1 MSRRKMRGLTRTGRQ
16 VSEDPDLD
24 NLLSTLSPEEM
35 KELENDI
42 MTVPDLNPE
51 DGKVIFQGESQTAQP
66 PTSNNVRDAKLDS
79 RGESDPKRR
88 LGQREQSL
96 EGELKKESRKQ
107 EYLRKMGL
115 SQEGNDDAKV
125 DLRRQASVSGERD
138 IKVDDRNSKGSESSR
153 EDRSRLSSR
162 YRKQESRE
170 SDVKEETKEKEKQED
185 SKVRDRR
192 ETRESTGSK
201 TKDMISKL
209 QEKKDDSREKEKKE
223 DCRRKDDSKTKD
235 IISKLREKQEKDV
248 GKEKERRSEGLRTQ
262 GLVSKMLEK
271 QSKAQESQGPE
282 SKTEEKKPKVEEK
295 KAEDRNKPDVKL
307 QRQPSERGELQAKH
321 DKAEKRTDRE
331 ELVNHSDHVK
341 EKEKKMSPER
351 KVEEKKEKEESK
363 GNIRKAEGAEKVGNC
378 VAKNSPNSKAKQ
390 EEEEDEDSSMFD
402 ELMEQVR
409 SNDPALT
416 ELNVNNSEVIK
427 TKTLIEFAE
436 ALHNNTHVKKFALAN
451 CRADDHVAYAI
462 AGTLRSNKTITS
474 INMDS
479 NHLTGKG
486 ILSLIQALLHNSTL
500 TELRFQNQRH
510 ICGGKTEME
519 MTKIL
524 KENTTLLKLGY
535 HFELAGPRMTT
546 TNILSRNMDRQRQ
559 KRLQEQKQAQ
569 ANGEKKGGTLE
580 VPKTAGGGSL
590 KSSPKASPKPSPIP
604 SPMPSPK
611 MTPKRGAGGPALPPP
626 PPPPGGG
633 PPPPP
638 PPMLDVDSLRNSL
651 TPVSQR
657 KLDGKSPGGSKNSR
671 DQLLASIRGSN
682 VKQLKKGMSHRM
694 RGSLTAIKTRA
705 PQLGGSFAVWG
716 GLFSMIDCGL
726 VKVRGKEDPW
736 NSITSGAMTGAILA
750 ARNGPVA
757 MVGSA
762 AMGGIL
768 LALIEGAGIL
778 LTRFAS
784 SQFPTGPQ
792 FAEEPTPAP
801 MPSPS
806 FGDYRQY

>member
-1 MSRRKMRGLTRTGRQ
+1 MSRRKVRGLTRTGRQ

-35 KELENDI
+35 EELEKD
-42 MTVPDLNPE
+42 MMKVPDIKPE
-51 DGKVIFQGESQTAQP
+51 DGKIIVQGDSQAAQP
-66 PTSNNVRDAKLDS
+66 PMSNNVRDAKLDS
-79 RGESDPKRR
+79 RQESDRKGR
-88 LGQREQSL
+88 LSEREQSF
-96 EGELKKESRKQ
+96 EGETKKESRKQ
-107 EYLRKMGL
+107 AYLRKMGL
-115 SQEGNDDAKV
+115 SQEGNDDVAV
-125 DLRRQASVSGERD
+125 GTRQASVSSERD
-138 IKVDDRNSKGSESSR
+138 IKVDERNSKGPESSK
-153 EDRSRLSSR
+153 EERSRLSSR

-170 SDVKEETKEKEKQED
+170 SEVKEETKEKEKQED
-185 SKVRDRR
+185 NKIRDRR
-192 ETRESTGSK
+192 ENRESTGSK

-209 QEKKDDSREKEKKE
+209 QEKKDDSKERKE
-223 DCRRKDDSKTKD
+223 DCRRRDESKTKD
-235 IISKLREKQEKDV
+235 IISKLREKHEKEV
-248 GKEKERRSEGLRTQ
+248 GKEKERKSESFKTQ

-271 QSKAQESQGPE
+271 QSKAQDSPAPE
-282 SKTEEKKPKVEEK
+282 SKSEEKKPKAEEK
-295 KAEDRNKPDVKL
+295 KAEDKNKPDVKL
-307 QRQPSERGELQAKH
+307 ERQPSERGEVQVKH

-341 EKEKKMSPER
+341 EKEKKISTE
-351 KVEEKKEKEESK
+351 KKGEEKKDKEESK
-363 GNIRKAEGAEKVGNC
+363 GKVQKVEESEKPGNC
-378 VAKNSPNSKAKQ
+378 VAKNTPQNKAKE

-409 SNDPALT
+409 SNDPSLT

-436 ALHNNTHVKKFALAN
+436 ALHKNTHVKTFALAN

-474 INMDS
+474 INVDS

-486 ILSLIQALLHNSTL
+486 ILSLIQALPHNSTL

-510 ICGGKTEME
+510 VCGGKTEME

-559 KRLQEQKQAQ
+559 KRLQEQKLAQ
-569 ANGEKKGGTLE
+569 ANGEKKGTLE
-580 VPKTAGGGSL
+580 VPKVGGGGSL
-590 KSSPKASPKPSPIP
+590 RSSPRASPKPSPIP

-611 MTPKRGAGGPALPPP
+611 LTPKRGAGGPVPPPP

-638 PPMLDVDSLRNSL
+638 PPMLDVDALRNSL

-671 DQLLASIRGSN
+671 DQLLASIRGSDK
-682 VKQLKKGMSHRM
+682 KQLKK
-694 RGSLTAIKTRA
+694 
-705 PQLGGSFAVWG
+705 V
-716 GLFSMIDCGL
+716 
-726 VKVRGKEDPW
+726 
-736 NSITSGAMTGAILA
+736 
-750 ARNGPVA
+750 PVPKW
-757 MVGSA
+757 
-762 AMGGIL
+762 L
-768 LALIEGAGIL
+768 
-778 LTRFAS
+778 
-784 SQFPTGPQ
+784 Q
-792 FAEEPTPAP
+792 
-801 MPSPS
+801 
-806 FGDYRQY
+806 